1 MMYGATR
8 YLFIAIWIFLGIQ
21 SFAQD
26 PSAIAANKELLR
38 KASNDKVRA
47 ELLWRIG
54 FNFSQSQPDSG
65 IYYAKKSYVLSKK
78 INFPKGLGDSENI
91 WAFSL
96 SLAGEYDS
104 ANVHYK
110 NALRHFKALND
121 PCNTTVVLGN
131 WGWNYLNHH
140 EDAKG
145 LECFLEAEKLDRAC
159 DSRGWKS
166 TTYYNIGAAYNRM
179 NEYGK
184 AIAYFDQAI
193 ELEEQKKDT
202 IKLAVSNLG
211 KANAL
216 RGLNKMKDAEMYY
229 KKSMYFNELLGNEY
243 ALAYVYENLGQLLFD
258 MGDRIGSVSYCSKA
272 LKIFRE
278 LDRPGDFIYES
289 LLIGTMLYESN
300 RLKEAETILLEV
312 LPRTIV
318 HNTPYERKEAYD
330 RLSKIYKKLKR
341 TDLAFD
347 YLSKFVALKDS
358 LNEED
363 QKKNV
368 AELTTR
374 FETEKKDQQLKA
386 ERANRDSESERA
398 ERQTFQKYVFL
409 TGAIVFGL
417 ITLVLIN
424 RFKIKKRAAKELE
437 EKNILIEKEKDRAE
451 RSEYLKQ
458 QFLANMSHEIRTPMN
473 AINGLSRLLLDKQ
486 HDDQTREYLE
496 AISHSGDNMQVIL
509 NDILDLAKLES
520 SQFLLHPIA
529 FDLRKEANQI
539 ILIFNTKALSKGL
552 FLKIEID
559 DKLPQSIKADAAR
572 LSQIWSNLISN
583 AIKFTSKGGVLF
595 KISASKQPDSMLVE
609 VIDTGVGIDQQ
620 ALTKIFDNFVQI
632 NHTTAPNL
640 EGTGLGLT
648 ISKNLVERM
657 GGQLAVT
664 SNLGEGTTFSFTLI
678 YSLAAEQDLVQ
689 KELKPLALSN
699 TKHIIIAEDNDYNFL
714 VTRDVLLKY
723 FPSIQIYRAYNGRE
737 VIDLIEEDEYDL
749 IFMDVKMPL
758 MGGYEATKN
767 IRMKGIQIPIV
778 ALSASV
784 TQQEVDLCYSS
795 GMNKFV
801 MKPFADKDLIQVIN
815 HYFGINVIADNLQT
829 EESINHFE
837 LFAKPLLLEFIE
849 ARKSHSLDDLK
860 LTAHK
865 ARPLLIR
872 TENTELAK
880 LCEEIENQEMEEKL
894 LMNKTDAIIQE
905 FTFMLKD
912 NQIL

>member
-1 MMYGATR
+1 MLYGAIR
-8 YLFIAIWIFLGIQ
+8 YLLITFGVLLGIQ
-21 SFAQD
+21 AFAQD
-26 PSAIAANKELLR
+26 PSAIAADQELLH

-65 IYYAKKSYVLSKK
+65 IYYAKKSYALSKK
-78 INFPKGLGDSENI
+78 INYPKGLGDSENI

-104 ANVHYK
+104 ANVHYG

-131 WGWNYLNHH
+131 RGWNYLNHH

-179 NEYGK
+179 NEYNK

-193 ELEEQKKDT
+193 EIDEQKKDT

-216 RGLNKMKDAEMYY
+216 RGLNQMKNAEVYY
-229 KKSMYFNELLGNEY
+229 KRSMYFNELLGNEY

-258 MGDRIGSVSYCSKA
+258 MGDQIGSVSYCTKA
-272 LKIFRE
+272 LKIFKE

-312 LPRTIV
+312 LPMTIV
-318 HNTPYERKEAYD
+318 HNTPYERKEVYD

-363 QKKNV
+363 QKKNL

-374 FETEKKDQQLKA
+374 FETEKKDQQLEV
-386 ERANRDSESERA
+386 ERAYRDSESERA

-437 EKNILIEKEKDRAE
+437 EKNILIEKEKNRAE
-451 RSEYLKQ
+451 RSEYQKQ

-473 AINGLSRLLLDKQ
+473 AINGLSRLLLDKH

-496 AISHSGDNMQVIL
+496 AISHSGENMQVIL

-520 SQFLLHPIA
+520 TQFLVHPIA

-539 ILIFNTKALSKGL
+539 IRIFNTKALSKGL
-552 FLKIEID
+552 YLKIEID
-559 DKLPQSIKADAAR
+559 DKLPQYIKADAAR

-583 AIKFTSKGGVLF
+583 AIKFTPRGGVLF
-595 KISASKQPDSMLVE
+595 KISASKNPDSMLVE
-609 VIDTGVGIDQQ
+609 VIDTGVGIDKQ
-620 ALTKIFDNFVQI
+620 AQTQIFDSFVQI
-632 NHTTAPNL
+632 NRINAPKT

-657 GGQLAVT
+657 GGQLSVT
-664 SNLGEGTTFSFTLI
+664 SNLGEGTTFSFKLKYTLA
-678 YSLAAEQDLVQ
+678 SEQDWVQ
-689 KELKPLALSN
+689 KELKPISFIDK
-699 TKHIIIAEDNDYNFL
+699 KHIIIAEDNDYNFL
-714 VTRDVLLKY
+714 VTRDVILKY
-723 FPSIQIYRAYNGRE
+723 FPNIQIYRAFHGRE
-737 VIDLIEEDEYDL
+737 VIDLIEEDEFDL

-758 MGGYEATKN
+758 MNGYEAAKN
-767 IRMKGIQIPIV
+767 IRMKDIQTPIV

-801 MKPFADKDLIQVIN
+801 MKPFADEDLIQVIN
-815 HYFGINVIADNLQT
+815 HYFDTNVTTDNQQT
-829 EESINHFE
+829 EESTNHFE
-837 LFAKPLLLEFIE
+837 LFAKPLLIEFIE
-849 ARKSHSLDDLK
+849 ARNSYNFDDIK

-872 TENTELAK
+872 NENLELAK

-894 LMNKTDAIIQE
+894 LINKTDAIIKE
-905 FTFMLKD
+905 LTFKLKYY
-912 NQIL
+912 